1 MNTNR
6 IGLAVVTTVA
16 LLAVGAIALN
26 VQWAAALSNATSSTT
41 TVQTSTPAVPSTSPI
56 VISQALPGQGS
67 IVGGD
72 LVGSSSP
79 TVLPSLATTTAAG
92 TTTPGL
98 GVQSE
103 HNKLRVT
110 GSCVV
115 KTSGNA
121 KQCAIYVTYTTA
133 AGDPVLG
140 VPVTIATMNGEG
152 MFMDVD
158 GPLLLKNT
166 SSGKVVQYSGIL
178 PGVSAQDV
186 ATYIG
191 PATATSTL
199 FVALTPDGRRAQDTF
214 ASSTVI
220 Q

>member
-1 MNTNR
+1 MTSNR
-6 IGLAVVTTVA
+6 ITFAIVIVLFVAVSGGIATALTTSTTATSTSMPDVTTQPV
-16 LLAVGAIALN
+16 
-26 VQWAAALSNATSSTT
+26 S
-41 TVQTSTPAVPSTSPI
+41 
-56 VISQALPGQGS
+56 ISQALPGQGS

-79 TVLPSLATTTAAG
+79 TVLPSFATTTAAAS
-92 TTTPGL
+92 TTPGQRIL
-98 GVQSE
+98 SE
-103 HNKLRVT
+103 HNKLSVT

-121 KQCAIYVTYTTA
+121 KQCAIYVTYTNAT
-133 AGDPVLG
+133 GTPVLG

-152 MFMDVD
+152 MFIDVD
-158 GPLLLKNT
+158 GPLLLKNA
-166 SSGKVVQYSGIL
+166 SGKVVQYSGVL
-178 PGVSAQDV
+178 PGIAAQDV

-199 FVALTPDGRRAQDTF
+199 FVVLTPDGLRAQGTF
-214 ASSTVI
+214 ASSTAV